1 MSVLSGQTSINSAQS
16 FFYGPTGTPQLYSST
31 FTFGAGSGLAVGC
44 SNYSTITVPGL
55 VSTSGIALTYE
66 ALGGGGASQ
75 FITTITPGTNSLKVI
90 FGANTSNTDSFNL
103 IAVNPS

>member
-1 MSVLSGQTSINSAQS
+1 MSVLPNQSQINPGTSL
-16 FFYGPTGTPQLYSST
+16 FYGPNGFPQIYSST
-31 FTFGAGSGLAVGC
+31 FTFGAGTGLAVGC
-44 SNYSTITVPGL
+44 SNYSTITVPGM